1 MKIAPAWGHCYFTK
15 LRSSTNG
22 VPDWCGKAPAE
33 SQAECVIW
41 TFRPWRKKRKMA
53 NYVDEKVASFDSVFD
68 EALKCLEKASSIA
81 STVATLRDCRLEDIE
96 CANINSYLRQ

>member
-1 MKIAPAWGHCYFTK
+1 
-15 LRSSTNG
+15 
-22 VPDWCGKAPAE
+22 
-33 SQAECVIW
+33 
-41 TFRPWRKKRKMA
+41 MA

-96 CANINSYLRQ
+96 CANSTHIYVSNRGFCEAISLVNEKKTNKIKNKNSHTVSLEYAGLHQTIYDE

>member
-1 MKIAPAWGHCYFTK
+1 
-15 LRSSTNG
+15 
-22 VPDWCGKAPAE
+22 
-33 SQAECVIW
+33 
-41 TFRPWRKKRKMA
+41 MA

-81 STVATLRDCRLEDIE
+81 STVVTLTDCRLEDIE

>member
-1 MKIAPAWGHCYFTK
+1 
-15 LRSSTNG
+15 
-22 VPDWCGKAPAE
+22 
-33 SQAECVIW
+33 
-41 TFRPWRKKRKMA
+41 MA

-81 STVATLRDCRLEDIE
+81 SKVATLTDCRLEDIE

>member
-1 MKIAPAWGHCYFTK
+1 
-15 LRSSTNG
+15 
-22 VPDWCGKAPAE
+22 
-33 SQAECVIW
+33 
-41 TFRPWRKKRKMA
+41 MA

-68 EALKCLEKASSIA
+68 EALRCLEKASSIA